1 MATLTCNRFSTR
13 LNPQY
18 IKDSAGSQ
26 MVVLSQNEYS
36 SILEEID
43 DWEDTM
49 LYLEAK
55 RTDTG
60 ERIPMETAFAEIEK
74 NR

>member
-1 MATLTCNRFSTR
+1 MATLTRNRFSTR
-13 LNPQY
+13 LKPQY

-43 DWEDTM
+43 EWEDTM
-49 LYLEAK
+49 LYLK
-55 RTDTG
+55 TKSIDNG

-74 NR
+74 DR

>member
-1 MATLTCNRFSTR
+1 MATMTRSRFSTR
-13 LNPQY
+13 LHPQY
-18 IKDSAGSQ
+18 INDSAGSRL
-26 MVVLSQNEYS
+26 VVLSQGEYH

-49 LYLEAK
+49 LYLQTKSA
-55 RTDTG
+55 DTG
-60 ERIPMETAFAEIEK
+60 ERIPMKTAFAEIEK